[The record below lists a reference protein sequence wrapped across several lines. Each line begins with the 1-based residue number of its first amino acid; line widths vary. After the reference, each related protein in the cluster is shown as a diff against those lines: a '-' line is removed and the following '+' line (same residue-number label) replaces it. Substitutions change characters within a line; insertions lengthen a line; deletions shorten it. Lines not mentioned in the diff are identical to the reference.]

1 MRGEAEGVLEA
12 LVSVWVT
19 KGVSDVV
26 LLRVYRAGAYCERE
40 GKDVSFGR
48 VV

>member
-1 MRGEAEGVLEA
+1 MRSKAEGVSEA

-19 KGVSDVV
+19 KGVIDV

-40 GKDVSFGR
+40 GKDMSFGR

>member
-1 MRGEAEGVLEA
+1 MRGKAEGVSEA
-12 LVSVWVT
+12 LVSVGVT
-19 KGVSDVV
+19 KGVSDAV
-26 LLRVYRAGAYCERE
+26 LLRIYRAGACCERE